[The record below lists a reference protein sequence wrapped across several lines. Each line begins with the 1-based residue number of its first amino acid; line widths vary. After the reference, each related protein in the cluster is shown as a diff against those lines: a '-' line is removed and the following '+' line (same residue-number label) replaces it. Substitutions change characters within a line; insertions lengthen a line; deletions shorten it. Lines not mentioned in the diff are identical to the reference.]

1 MSRRNE
7 YGATV
12 DRHKSLTNRVN
23 VESVNMKYLSAE
35 YRRDPVF
42 GGGCESIFVRRL
54 YKGTLCSRPEFIG
67 AIPQSFDDTG
77 TQGTL
82 MDGV

>member
-1 MSRRNE
+1 MRGAREQLPVTAREERRKGRGACTACQADE

-35 YRRDPVF
+35 RA
-42 GGGCESIFVRRL
+42 E
-54 YKGTLCSRPEFIG
+54 
-67 AIPQSFDDTG
+67 
-77 TQGTL
+77 
-82 MDGV
+82 